1 MIEWLTV
8 IFLLLLGILC
18 LFGEM
23 FFLPGI
29 TIAGLFGVLFSGAGI
44 YLSYSY
50 FGNDIGNTI
59 FFVTMLINAVAFFY
73 SFKSGL
79 WKKFALNKTINSRVN
94 EEEPIYILNEGDVG
108 IAATSLR
115 PMGMI
120 EIKGNKF
127 EVSSSSGMIDVG
139 KQVKIVR
146 IDGRKITVEEI
157 KSLNS

>member
-8 IFLLLLGILC
+8 IFLLFLGMICLL
-18 LFGEM
+18 GEM
-23 FFLPGI
+23 FFIPGI

-50 FGNDIGNTI
+50 FGNDIGNII
-59 FFVTMLINAVAFFY
+59 FFVTALINTAAFFY

-79 WKKFALNKTINSRVN
+79 WKKFALNKAINSRVN
-94 EEEPIYILNEGDVG
+94 EEDPVYILNEGDIG
-108 IAATSLR
+108 IATTTLR

-120 EIKGNKF
+120 EIQGNKF
-127 EVSSSSGMIDVG
+127 EVSSNSGMIDVG

-146 IDGRKITVEEI
+146 IDGRKITVEEV
-157 KSLNS
+157 KRLTD